1 MERLLVATA
10 IAFVSMLAVPA
21 HADPAVQAIW
31 RVQQLPFTYHS
42 TRTAY
47 SCSGLQEKIRSILRA
62 VGAHES
68 VIVEVHCPAGEL
80 LHSARASIAIA
91 TPIEATDE
99 NIRAAT
105 RFEPYELM
113 AARMRGVA
121 LPTATNIERFTASW
135 RRISLSHLQLR
146 MGDCD
151 LLKDLRGQV
160 FPRLRLR
167 DASGFGCSATATR
180 VRPVPKVEAL
190 IHTTT
195 TLLSLAPRIPSDATA
210 QTGVRRP
217 ATD

>member
-1 MERLLVATA
+1 MRERLLVATA
-10 IAFVSMLAVPA
+10 IAFVSMLAAPA

-47 SCSGLQEKIRSILRA
+47 SCSGLQEKIRSILQT

-80 LHSARASIAIA
+80 LRSTHGSIAIA

-99 NIRAAT
+99 NILAAT

-113 AARMRGVA
+113 VARLRGVA
-121 LPTATNIERFTASW
+121 LPTATNIERFAASW
-135 RRISLSHLQLR
+135 RRISLSHLQLGT
-146 MGDCD
+146 GDCD
-151 LLKDLRGQV
+151 LLDDLRGQV
-160 FPRLRLR
+160 FPRLRIR
-167 DASGFGCSATATR
+167 NVSGFGCSATATR

-190 IHTTT
+190 IHAGTV
-195 TLLSLAPRIPSDATA
+195 AATA
-210 QTGVRRP
+210 QTASRR
-217 ATD
+217 